1 MAGAGSRDRQ
11 IRGFDAAQLDRFRAA
26 QRASYAVLEE
36 TAKRLEPGVS
46 ERETTTRM
54 MRAFGALGVQELLPP
69 AVALFG
75 ARTALPGA
83 GATATSG
90 RRRRGSPRATR

>member
-1 MAGAGSRDRQ
+1 VSRDRQ
-11 IRGFDAAQLDRFRAA
+11 IRGFDAASST
-26 QRASYAVLEE
+26 ASAPRS
-36 TAKRLEPGVS
+36 ARRMRCSRRRRKGSSAGVS

-54 MRAFGALGVQELLPP
+54 MRAFGALGVKSFFHLP
-69 AVALFG
+69 VALFG